1 MKTRETRIR
10 QFAPSD
16 QIELVELWAVC
27 ELLQSWND
35 PLEDIHL
42 CVTTPSSELVVADSA
57 GQLIGS
63 AMLGHDG
70 HRGWVYYLAVHP
82 NWQRNGIGRSLM
94 SYAEGWMDQRQVP
107 KIQAMIRADNLP
119 VRGFYRR
126 LGYQDND
133 VQVVEKFLIDRNKL
147 SVCRGKV

>member
-1 MKTRETRIR
+1 MNARAASLR
-10 QFAPSD
+10 QYIPTD
-16 QIELVELWAVC
+16 QNDLVELWSVC
-27 ELLQSWND
+27 GLLRPWND
-35 PLEDIHL
+35 PLEDVRL
-42 CVTTPSSELVVADSA
+42 CVTTPSSELVVAEFED
-57 GQLIGS
+57 QLIGS

-119 VRGFYRR
+119 VRGFYKR
-126 LGYQDND
+126 LGYQDDD
-133 VQVVEKFLIDRNKL
+133 VQVVEKFLNERSKS
-147 SVCRGKV
+147 SV

>member
-1 MKTRETRIR
+1 MNTRETSIR
-10 QFAPSD
+10 QFVTSD
-16 QIELVELWAVC
+16 QNDLVELWSVC
-27 ELLQSWND
+27 GLLRHWND
-35 PLEDIHL
+35 PLEDIRL
-42 CVTTPSSELVVADSA
+42 CVTTPSSELVVTGFED
-57 GQLIGS
+57 QLIGS

-94 SYAEGWMDQRQVP
+94 SYAEQWMGQRRLP

-133 VQVVEKFLIDRNKL
+133 VQVVEKFLNERSK
-147 SVCRGKV
+147 SSA

>member
-1 MKTRETRIR
+1 VNAREASLR
-10 QFAPSD
+10 QYEPAD
-16 QIELVELWAVC
+16 KDNLVELWSVC
-27 ELLQSWND
+27 ELLRPWND
-35 PLEDIHL
+35 SLEDIHL

-94 SYAEGWMDQRQVP
+94 SYAEEWMDQRQVP

-119 VRGFYRR
+119 VRGFYKR

-133 VQVVEKFLIDRNKL
+133 VQVVEKFLNERSKS
-147 SVCRGKV
+147 SV

>member
-1 MKTRETRIR
+1 MNARAASLR
-10 QFAPSD
+10 QYIPAD
-16 QIELVELWAVC
+16 QNDLVELWSVC
-27 ELLQSWND
+27 GLLRPWND

-42 CVTTPSSELVVADSA
+42 CVNMPSSELVVADSA

-94 SYAEGWMDQRQVP
+94 SYAEGWMDQHQVP

-133 VQVVEKFLIDRNKL
+133 AQVVEKILIERNKS
-147 SVCRGKV
+147 SV

>member
-1 MKTRETRIR
+1 MNTRETSLR
-10 QFAPSD
+10 QYSPAD
-16 QIELVELWAVC
+16 QYGLVELWSVC
-27 ELLQSWND
+27 GLLRPCND
-35 PLEDIHL
+35 PLEDIRL
-42 CVTTPSSELVVADSA
+42 CVTTPSSELVVAEFE

-63 AMLGHDG
+63 AMLGHDE

-82 NWQRNGIGRSLM
+82 NSQRNGIGRSLM
-94 SYAEGWMDQRQVP
+94 SYAEQWMGQRRLP

-133 VQVVEKFLIDRNKL
+133 VQVVEKFLNGRSK
-147 SVCRGKV
+147 SSA

>member
-1 MKTRETRIR
+1 MNARAASLR
-10 QFAPSD
+10 QYIPVD
-16 QIELVELWAVC
+16 QNDLVELWSVC
-27 ELLQSWND
+27 GLLRTWND

-42 CVTTPSSELVVADSA
+42 CVTTSSSELVVADSA

-82 NWQRNGIGRSLM
+82 DWHRNGIGRSLM

-119 VRGFYRR
+119 VRGFYKR
-126 LGYQDND
+126 LGYQDDD
-133 VQVVEKFLIDRNKL
+133 VQVVEKFLNERRKS
-147 SVCRGKV
+147 SV

>member
-1 MKTRETRIR
+1 MSAGEFSLR
-10 QFAPSD
+10 QYASAD
-16 QIELVELWAVC
+16 QNGLVELWTAC
-27 ELLQSWND
+27 GLLRPWND

-42 CVTTPSSELVVADSA
+42 CVTAPSSELVVADSA
-57 GQLIGS
+57 GRLIGS

-94 SYAEGWMDQRQVP
+94 SYAERWMDERQVP

-133 VQVVEKFLIDRNKL
+133 VQVVEKFLNQRSKPNA
-147 SVCRGKV
+147 

>member
-1 MKTRETRIR
+1 MNTKETSIR
-10 QFAPSD
+10 QFVPSD
-16 QIELVELWAVC
+16 QNDMVELWSVC
-27 ELLQSWND
+27 GLLRPWND
-35 PLEDIHL
+35 PLEDIRL
-42 CVTTPSSELVVADSA
+42 CVKTPSSELVVAEFEY
-57 GQLIGS
+57 QLIGS

-94 SYAEGWMDQRQVP
+94 SYAEQWMGQRRLP

-133 VQVVEKFLIDRNKL
+133 VQVVEKFLNQQSKP
-147 SVCRGKV
+147 SA

>member
-1 MKTRETRIR
+1 MNTRETNIR
-10 QFAPSD
+10 QFVTSD
-16 QIELVELWAVC
+16 QNDLVELWSVC
-27 ELLQSWND
+27 GLLRPWSD
-35 PLEDIHL
+35 SLDDIRL
-42 CVTTPSSELVVADSA
+42 CVTTPSSELVVAEFED
-57 GQLIGS
+57 QLIGS

-119 VRGFYRR
+119 VRGFYKR

-133 VQVVEKFLIDRNKL
+133 VQVVEKFLNGR
-147 SVCRGKV
+147 SRPSS

>member
-1 MKTRETRIR
+1 MNTGETSIR
-10 QFAPSD
+10 QFVTSD
-16 QIELVELWAVC
+16 QNDLVQLWTVC
-27 ELLQSWND
+27 GLLRPWND

-42 CVTTPSSELVVADSA
+42 CVTAPSSELVIADSA

-63 AMLGHDG
+63 VMLGHDG

-94 SYAEGWMDQRQVP
+94 SYAEGWMDRRQVP

-133 VQVVEKFLIDRNKL
+133 AQMVEKFLNEQSKS
-147 SVCRGKV
+147 SV

>member
-1 MKTRETRIR
+1 MNARAASLR
-10 QFAPSD
+10 QYIPAD
-16 QIELVELWAVC
+16 QNDLVELWSVC
-27 ELLQSWND
+27 GLLRPWND

-42 CVTTPSSELVVADSA
+42 CVTAPSSELVVADSV

-119 VRGFYRR
+119 VRGFYKC
-126 LGYQDND
+126 LGYQDDD
-133 VQVVEKFLIDRNKL
+133 VQVVEKFLNERSKS
-147 SVCRGKV
+147 SV

>member
-1 MKTRETRIR
+1 MNAREASLRR
-10 QFAPSD
+10 YMPAD
-16 QIELVELWAVC
+16 QNDLVELWSVC
-27 ELLQSWND
+27 GLLRPWND
-35 PLEDIHL
+35 ALEDIHL

-57 GQLIGS
+57 GPLIGS

-119 VRGFYRR
+119 VRGFYKR
-126 LGYQDND
+126 LGYQDDD
-133 VQVVEKFLIDRNKL
+133 VQVVEKFLNERSKS
-147 SVCRGKV
+147 SV

>member
-1 MKTRETRIR
+1 MSAGEFSLR
-10 QFAPSD
+10 QYARAD
-16 QIELVELWAVC
+16 QHGLVELWTAC
-27 ELLQSWND
+27 GLLRPWND

-42 CVTTPSSELVVADSA
+42 CVTAPSSELVVADSA
-57 GQLIGS
+57 GRLIGS

-94 SYAEGWMDQRQVP
+94 SYAERWMDERQVP

-133 VQVVEKFLIDRNKL
+133 VQVVEKFLNQRSKP
-147 SVCRGKV
+147 SA

>member
-1 MKTRETRIR
+1 MSAGEFSLR
-10 QFAPSD
+10 QYARSD
-16 QIELVELWAVC
+16 QLVLLALWTACGVFRT
-27 ELLQSWND
+27 WND
-35 PLEDIHL
+35 PLEAIHL
-42 CVTTPSSELVVADSA
+42 CVTAPSSELVVADSA
-57 GQLIGS
+57 GRLIGS

-94 SYAEGWMDQRQVP
+94 SYAERWMDERQVP

-126 LGYQDND
+126 LGYQDYD
-133 VQVVEKFLIDRNKL
+133 VQVVEKFLNQRSKP
-147 SVCRGKV
+147 SA

>member
-1 MKTRETRIR
+1 MNTRETSLR
-10 QFAPSD
+10 QYSPAD
-16 QIELVELWAVC
+16 QYGLVELWSVC
-27 ELLQSWND
+27 GLLRSWND
-35 PLEDIHL
+35 PLEDIRL
-42 CVTTPSSELVVADSA
+42 CVTTPSSELVVAEFE

-63 AMLGHDG
+63 AMLGHDE

-94 SYAEGWMDQRQVP
+94 SYAEQWMGQRRLP

-133 VQVVEKFLIDRNKL
+133 VQVVEKFLNGRSK
-147 SVCRGKV
+147 SSA

>member
-1 MKTRETRIR
+1 MNARAASLR
-10 QFAPSD
+10 QYIPAD
-16 QIELVELWAVC
+16 QNDLVELWSVC
-27 ELLQSWND
+27 GLLRPWND
-35 PLEDIHL
+35 ALEDIHL

-94 SYAEGWMDQRQVP
+94 SYAEQWMGQRRVP

-119 VRGFYRR
+119 VRGFYKR
-126 LGYQDND
+126 LGYQDDD
-133 VQVVEKFLIDRNKL
+133 VQVVEKFLNERSKS
-147 SVCRGKV
+147 SV

>member
-1 MKTRETRIR
+1 VNAGEVSLR
-10 QFAPSD
+10 QYMPAD
-16 QIELVELWAVC
+16 QNDLVELWSVC
-27 ELLQSWND
+27 GLLRPWND

-42 CVTTPSSELVVADSA
+42 CLTMPSSELVVADSA

-70 HRGWVYYLAVHP
+70 HRGWVYYLAVLP
-82 NWQRNGIGRSLM
+82 NWHRNGIGRSLM
-94 SYAEGWMDQRQVP
+94 SYAEEWMDERQVP

-126 LGYQDND
+126 LGYQDGD
-133 VQVVEKFLIDRNKL
+133 VQMVEKFLNERSK
-147 SVCRGKV
+147 SSA

>member
-1 MKTRETRIR
+1 MNARAASLR
-10 QFAPSD
+10 QYIPAD
-16 QIELVELWAVC
+16 QNDLVELWSVC
-27 ELLQSWND
+27 GLLRPWND

-42 CVTTPSSELVVADSA
+42 CVTAPSSELVVADSA
-57 GQLIGS
+57 GRLIGS

-119 VRGFYRR
+119 VRGFYKR
-126 LGYQDND
+126 LGYQDDD
-133 VQVVEKFLIDRNKL
+133 VQVVEKFLNERSKS
-147 SVCRGKV
+147 SV

>member
-1 MKTRETRIR
+1 MNTRETSIR
-10 QFAPSD
+10 QFVTSD
-16 QIELVELWAVC
+16 QNDLVELWSVC
-27 ELLQSWND
+27 GLLRPWND
-35 PLEDIHL
+35 PLEDIRL
-42 CVTTPSSELVVADSA
+42 CVTTPSSELVVAEFED
-57 GQLIGS
+57 QLIGS

-94 SYAEGWMDQRQVP
+94 SYAEQWMGQRRLP

-133 VQVVEKFLIDRNKL
+133 VQVVEKFLNGRSK
-147 SVCRGKV
+147 SSA

>member
-1 MKTRETRIR
+1 MNTRGTSIR
-10 QFAPSD
+10 QFVASD
-16 QIELVELWAVC
+16 QNDLVELWSVC
-27 ELLQSWND
+27 GLLRSWND
-35 PLEDIHL
+35 PLEDIRL
-42 CVTTPSSELVVADSA
+42 CVTTPSSELVVVELED
-57 GQLIGS
+57 QLIGS

-119 VRGFYRR
+119 VRGFYKR
-126 LGYQDND
+126 LGYQDDD
-133 VQVVEKFLIDRNKL
+133 VQVVEKFLNERSKS
-147 SVCRGKV
+147 SV

>member
-1 MKTRETRIR
+1 MNTRETSIR
-10 QFAPSD
+10 QFVTSD
-16 QIELVELWAVC
+16 QNDMVELWSVC
-27 ELLQSWND
+27 GLLRPWNN
-35 PLEDIHL
+35 PLEDIRL
-42 CVTTPSSELVVADSA
+42 CVTTPSSELVVAEFED
-57 GQLIGS
+57 QLIGS
-63 AMLGHDG
+63 AMLGHDR

-94 SYAEGWMDQRQVP
+94 SYAEQWMGQRRLP

-133 VQVVEKFLIDRNKL
+133 VQVVEKFLNERSK
-147 SVCRGKV
+147 SSA

>member
-1 MKTRETRIR
+1 MNTREISIR
-10 QFAPSD
+10 QFVTSD
-16 QIELVELWAVC
+16 QNDLVDLWSVC
-27 ELLQSWND
+27 RLLRPWND
-35 PLEDIHL
+35 PLEDIQL

-57 GQLIGS
+57 GLLIGS

-133 VQVVEKFLIDRNKL
+133 VQVVEKFLNEQ
-147 SVCRGKV
+147 SESSA

>member
-1 MKTRETRIR
+1 MNAREANLR
-10 QFAPSD
+10 QYMPAD
-16 QIELVELWAVC
+16 QNHLVELWSVC
-27 ELLQSWND
+27 GLLRPWND
-35 PLEDIHL
+35 PLEDIRL
-42 CVTTPSSELVVADSA
+42 CVTGPSSELVVAEFE

-94 SYAEGWMDQRQVP
+94 SCAEQWMGQRRVP

-119 VRGFYRR
+119 VRGFYKR
-126 LGYQDND
+126 LGYQDDD
-133 VQVVEKFLIDRNKL
+133 VQVVEKFLNEGSKL
-147 SVCRGKV
+147 SA

>member
-1 MKTRETRIR
+1 MNTGDTSIR
-10 QFAPSD
+10 QYVPAD
-16 QIELVELWAVC
+16 QQSLVELWTVC
-27 ELLQSWND
+27 GLLRPWNN
-35 PLEDIHL
+35 PLDDIYL
-42 CVTTPSSELVVADSA
+42 CVATPSSELVVADSA

-63 AMLGHDG
+63 VMLGHDG

-94 SYAEGWMDQRQVP
+94 SYAEGWMDQRRVP

-126 LGYQDND
+126 LGYQDDD
-133 VQVVEKFLIDRNKL
+133 VQVVEKFLNE
-147 SVCRGKV
+147 RGKPSV

>member
-1 MKTRETRIR
+1 MNARAASLR
-10 QFAPSD
+10 QYAPWD
-16 QIELVELWAVC
+16 RNDLVELWSVC
-27 ELLQSWND
+27 GLLRPWND
-35 PLEDIHL
+35 ALEDIHL
-42 CVTTPSSELVVADSA
+42 CVTTPSSELVVADFA

-119 VRGFYRR
+119 VRGFYKR
-126 LGYQDND
+126 LGYQDDD
-133 VQVVEKFLIDRNKL
+133 VQVVEKFLNERSKS
-147 SVCRGKV
+147 SV

>member
-1 MKTRETRIR
+1 MNAR
-10 QFAPSD
+10 APSLRQYIPAD
-16 QIELVELWAVC
+16 QNDLVELWSVC
-27 ELLQSWND
+27 GLLRSWND

-57 GQLIGS
+57 GQLVGS

-82 NWQRNGIGRSLM
+82 NWQRKGIGRSLM

-107 KIQAMIRADNLP
+107 KIQAMIRADNLL
-119 VRGFYRR
+119 VRGFYMH

-133 VQVVEKFLIDRNKL
+133 VQVVEKCLNERSKS
-147 SVCRGKV
+147 SV

>member
-1 MKTRETRIR
+1 MNTRETSIR
-10 QFAPSD
+10 QFVTSD
-16 QIELVELWAVC
+16 QNDLVELWSVC
-27 ELLQSWND
+27 GLLRRWND
-35 PLEDIHL
+35 SLEDIRL
-42 CVTTPSSELVVADSA
+42 CVTTPSSELVVAEFED
-57 GQLIGS
+57 QLIGS

-94 SYAEGWMDQRQVP
+94 SYAEQWMGQRRLP
-107 KIQAMIRADNLP
+107 KIQAMIRADNLL

-133 VQVVEKFLIDRNKL
+133 IQVVEKFLNERSK
-147 SVCRGKV
+147 SSA

>member
-1 MKTRETRIR
+1 
-10 QFAPSD
+10 
-16 QIELVELWAVC
+16 
-27 ELLQSWND
+27 
-35 PLEDIHL
+35 
-42 CVTTPSSELVVADSA
+42 VTTPSSELVVADSA
-57 GQLIGS
+57 GRLIGS

-94 SYAEGWMDQRQVP
+94 SYAERWMDERQVP

-133 VQVVEKFLIDRNKL
+133 VQVVEKFLNQRSKP
-147 SVCRGKV
+147 SA

>member
-1 MKTRETRIR
+1 MNVRKASLR
-10 QFAPSD
+10 QYAFSD
-16 QIELVELWAVC
+16 QNDLVELWSVC
-27 ELLQSWND
+27 GLLRPWKD

-42 CVTTPSSELVVADSA
+42 CVTMPSSELVVGDSA

-94 SYAEGWMDQRQVP
+94 SYAEGWMDQHQVP
-107 KIQAMIRADNLP
+107 KIQAMIGADNLP

-133 VQVVEKFLIDRNKL
+133 VQVVEKFLNERSKS
-147 SVCRGKV
+147 SV

>member
-1 MKTRETRIR
+1 MGIQPRECRGNKYSPICDFRSERSRRIMVSVWVLR
-10 QFAPSD
+10 P
-16 QIELVELWAVC
+16 
-27 ELLQSWND
+27 WND

-42 CVTTPSSELVVADSA
+42 CVTTPSSELVVAVSA
-57 GQLIGS
+57 GHLIGS

-82 NWQRNGIGRSLM
+82 NWQRNGIGRSLI

-133 VQVVEKFLIDRNKL
+133 VQVVEKFLNERSK
-147 SVCRGKV
+147 STA

>member
-1 MKTRETRIR
+1 MNTGKTNIR
-10 QFAPSD
+10 QFVTSD
-16 QIELVELWAVC
+16 QNDLVELWSVC
-27 ELLQSWND
+27 GLLRSWND

-42 CVTTPSSELVVADSA
+42 CVTTPSSELVVADSS

-94 SYAEGWMDQRQVP
+94 SYAEGWVDQRQVP

-126 LGYQDND
+126 LGYQDDD
-133 VQVVEKFLIDRNKL
+133 VQVVEKFLNE
-147 SVCRGKV
+147 RGKPSV

>member
-1 MKTRETRIR
+1 MSAGEFSLR
-10 QFAPSD
+10 QYASAD
-16 QIELVELWAVC
+16 QNGLVELWTAC
-27 ELLQSWND
+27 GLLRPWND

-42 CVTTPSSELVVADSA
+42 CVTAPSSELVVADSA
-57 GQLIGS
+57 GRLIGS

-94 SYAEGWMDQRQVP
+94 SYAERWMDERQVP

-133 VQVVEKFLIDRNKL
+133 VQVVEKFLNERSKP
-147 SVCRGKV
+147 GA